1 MIVAADNR
9 ATVIDSL
16 INWRE
21 KYLSQRQFVLLLS
34 FFVGIFTS
42 ILAYLLKQFISWIA
56 SLLTAGFDAT
66 GSNWLFL
73 VYPVV
78 GIFLTALFIKYV
90 VNDDIGHG
98 VTKILYAI
106 SRRQGHIR
114 RHNCWSSVIASG
126 ITIGFG
132 GSVGAESPIV
142 LTGSAIGSNLGRL
155 FKVDHKT
162 LMLLIGCGA
171 SGAIAGIFKAPI
183 AGVVFTLEVLMI
195 DLTMAS
201 LLPLLVS
208 SITALV
214 MMYIFTGTSAEFS
227 FTLDNAFAVERIP
240 TSILLGIFCGLV
252 SLYFT
257 RAMNFCEDVFRKFSN
272 MYVKLLLGGSVLSV
286 LIYVFPPLYGEGYGM
301 IPLLLEGTSMQDWQ
315 AVMNNSMFYGDQN
328 MLLIYLGLIVLFKV
342 FASSATNGGGGCG
355 GIFAP
360 CLFLGCISGFIFSRV
375 WNINQ
380 LGVYV
385 PEKNYALL
393 GMAGVMSGVMH
404 APLTS
409 IFLIAELTGGYNL
422 FVPLM
427 IVSLV
432 SYLTIISFE
441 PNSVYTTR
449 LAKKG
454 QLLTHHKDK
463 AALTLMSLNSVVER
477 HDTKISPD
485 MKLGEMVLLISRE
498 KVNVFPVTDGT
509 GHLLGIIEL
518 QKIRKVLFR
527 QELYNVFTAGQLM
540 EKPVACLTIDD
551 PMQVVMDT
559 IEKTGADTLP
569 VVDRDALFIGFVS
582 KAKLYAMYR
591 QVMVDYSEE

>member
-301 IPLLLEGTSMQDWQ
+301 ISLLLEGTSMQDWQ

-485 MKLGEMVLLISRE
+485 MKLGEIVLLISRE

>member
-301 IPLLLEGTSMQDWQ
+301 ISLLLEGTSMQDWQ

-582 KAKLYAMYR
+582 KAKLYVMYR

>member
-301 IPLLLEGTSMQDWQ
+301 ISLLLEGTSMQDWQ

-509 GHLLGIIEL
+509 WHLLGIIEL

>member
-56 SLLTAGFDAT
+56 YLLTAGFDAT

-301 IPLLLEGTSMQDWQ
+301 ISPLLEGTSMQDWQ

-485 MKLGEMVLLISRE
+485 MKLGEIVLLISRE

>member
-301 IPLLLEGTSMQDWQ
+301 ISLLLEGTSMQDWQ

-328 MLLIYLGLIVLFKV
+328 ILLIYLGLIVLFKV

>member
-301 IPLLLEGTSMQDWQ
+301 ISLLLEGTSMQDWQ

-527 QELYNVFTAGQLM
+527 QDLYNVFTAGQLM

>member
-56 SLLTAGFDAT
+56 SLLTAGFDAA

-301 IPLLLEGTSMQDWQ
+301 ISLLLEGTSMQDWQ

-485 MKLGEMVLLISRE
+485 MKLGEIVLLISRE

>member
-301 IPLLLEGTSMQDWQ
+301 ISLLLEGTSMQDWQ

-422 FVPLM
+422 FVPLI

>member
-201 LLPLLVS
+201 LMPLLVS

-301 IPLLLEGTSMQDWQ
+301 ISLLLEGTSMQDWQ

-477 HDTKISPD
+477 HDTRISPD

>member
-301 IPLLLEGTSMQDWQ
+301 ISLLLEGTSMQDWQ

-559 IEKTGADTLP
+559 IEKTGADMLP

>member
-56 SLLTAGFDAT
+56 YLLTAGFDAT

-301 IPLLLEGTSMQDWQ
+301 ISLLLEGTSMQDWQ

-342 FASSATNGGGGCG
+342 FASSTTNGGGGCG

-485 MKLGEMVLLISRE
+485 MKLGEIVLLISRE

-551 PMQVVMDT
+551 PMQLVMDT

>member
-90 VNDDIGHG
+90 VNDGIGHG

-301 IPLLLEGTSMQDWQ
+301 ISLLLEGTSMQDWQ

>member
-301 IPLLLEGTSMQDWQ
+301 ISLLLEGTSMQDWQ

-591 QVMVDYSEE
+591 QGMVDYSEE

>member
-227 FTLDNAFAVERIP
+227 FTLDYAFAVERIP

-301 IPLLLEGTSMQDWQ
+301 ISLLLEGTSMQDWQ

>member
-201 LLPLLVS
+201 LMPLLVS

-301 IPLLLEGTSMQDWQ
+301 ISLLLEGTSMQDWQ

-485 MKLGEMVLLISRE
+485 MKLGEIVLLISRE

>member
-301 IPLLLEGTSMQDWQ
+301 ISLLLEGTSMQDWQ

-393 GMAGVMSGVMH
+393 GMAGVMSGVMARTAYKH
-404 APLTS
+404 FP
-409 IFLIAELTGGYNL
+409 Y
-422 FVPLM
+422 
-427 IVSLV
+427 
-432 SYLTIISFE
+432 
-441 PNSVYTTR
+441 
-449 LAKKG
+449 
-454 QLLTHHKDK
+454 
-463 AALTLMSLNSVVER
+463 
-477 HDTKISPD
+477 
-485 MKLGEMVLLISRE
+485 SRTYGRIQ
-498 KVNVFPVTDGT
+498 PVRSADDS
-509 GHLLGIIEL
+509 
-518 QKIRKVLFR
+518 
-527 QELYNVFTAGQLM
+527 
-540 EKPVACLTIDD
+540 VACFIPYHNFLRAEQRIYHA
-551 PMQVVMDT
+551 
-559 IEKTGADTLP
+559 TGQKGTTAH
-569 VVDRDALFIGFVS
+569 AS
-582 KAKLYAMYR
+582 
-591 QVMVDYSEE
+591 

>member
-301 IPLLLEGTSMQDWQ
+301 ISLLLEGTSMQDWQ

-485 MKLGEMVLLISRE
+485 MKLGEIVLLISRE

-582 KAKLYAMYR
+582 KAKLYVMYR

>member
-301 IPLLLEGTSMQDWQ
+301 ISLLLEGTSMQDWQ

-540 EKPVACLTIDD
+540 EKPVTCLTIDD

>member
-301 IPLLLEGTSMQDWQ
+301 ISLLLEGTSMQDWQ

-569 VVDRDALFIGFVS
+569 VVDRDALLIGFVS

>member
-208 SITALV
+208 SITAIV

-301 IPLLLEGTSMQDWQ
+301 ISLLLEGTSMQDWQ

-527 QELYNVFTAGQLM
+527 QDLYNVFTAGQLM

>member
-301 IPLLLEGTSMQDWQ
+301 ISLLLEGTSMQDWQ

-509 GHLLGIIEL
+509 GHLLGIMEL

>member
-56 SLLTAGFDAT
+56 YLLTAGFDAT

-114 RHNCWSSVIASG
+114 RHNCWSCVIASG

-301 IPLLLEGTSMQDWQ
+301 ISLLLEGTSMQDWQ

-485 MKLGEMVLLISRE
+485 MKLGEIVLLISRE

>member
-301 IPLLLEGTSMQDWQ
+301 ISLLLEGTSMQDWQ

-551 PMQVVMDT
+551 PMQVVRDT

>member
-301 IPLLLEGTSMQDWQ
+301 ISLLLEGTSMQDWQ

-518 QKIRKVLFR
+518 KKIRKVLFR

>member
-257 RAMNFCEDVFRKFSN
+257 RAMNFCEDVFRQFSN

-301 IPLLLEGTSMQDWQ
+301 ISLLLEGTSMQDWQ

>member
-301 IPLLLEGTSMQDWQ
+301 ISLLLEGTSMQDWQ

-485 MKLGEMVLLISRE
+485 MKLGEMVRLISRE

-527 QELYNVFTAGQLM
+527 QDLYNVFTAGQLM

>member
-155 FKVDHKT
+155 FKVVHKT

-301 IPLLLEGTSMQDWQ
+301 ISLLLEGTSMQDWQ

>member
-301 IPLLLEGTSMQDWQ
+301 ISLLLEGTSMQDWQ

-342 FASSATNGGGGCG
+342 FASSATIGGGGCG

>member
-272 MYVKLLLGGSVLSV
+272 MYIKLLLGGSVLSV

-301 IPLLLEGTSMQDWQ
+301 ISLLLEGTSMQDWQ

>member
-301 IPLLLEGTSMQDWQ
+301 ISLLLEGTSMQDWQ

-509 GHLLGIIEL
+509 GHLLVIIEL

-582 KAKLYAMYR
+582 KAKLYVMYR

>member
-301 IPLLLEGTSMQDWQ
+301 ISLLLEGTSMQDWQ
-315 AVMNNSMFYGDQN
+315 AVMNNSMFYGGQN

-485 MKLGEMVLLISRE
+485 MKLGEIVLLISRE

>member
-16 INWRE
+16 INWRG

-301 IPLLLEGTSMQDWQ
+301 ISLLLEGTSMQDWQ

>member
-301 IPLLLEGTSMQDWQ
+301 ISLLLEGTSMQDWQ

-540 EKPVACLTIDD
+540 EKPVACLTVDD

>member
-42 ILAYLLKQFISWIA
+42 ILAYLLKQFISWIP

-301 IPLLLEGTSMQDWQ
+301 ISLLLEGTSMQDWQ

-342 FASSATNGGGGCG
+342 FAASATNGGGGCG

-380 LGVYV
+380 QGVYV

>member
-301 IPLLLEGTSMQDWQ
+301 ISLLLEGTSMQDWQ

-477 HDTKISPD
+477 HDTKISPN

>member
-252 SLYFT
+252 SLFFT

-301 IPLLLEGTSMQDWQ
+301 ISLLLEGTSMQDWQ

>member
-301 IPLLLEGTSMQDWQ
+301 ISLLLEGTSMQDWQ

-559 IEKTGADTLP
+559 IEKNGADTLP